1 MTIPIAVA
9 PRSYDTLMNLLRQ
22 HLPNA
27 TVWAYGSR
35 AKGDARPQSDLD
47 LVAFT
52 SPEQRLGVLDLKEAL
67 EESDLPFR
75 VDLLIWD
82 ELPPSFHREI
92 KRGYVTL
99 LPEEGG

>member
-1 MTIPIAVA
+1 MMIPIAA
-9 PRSYDTLMNLLRQ
+9 TPRSYDTLMGLLRQ

-27 TVWAYGSR
+27 AVWAYGSR
-35 AKGDARPQSDLD
+35 AKGDARSQSDLD

-52 SPEQRLGVLDLKEAL
+52 SPEQRLMVFDLKEAL

-82 ELPPSFHREI
+82 ELPEPFRREI
-92 KRGYVTL
+92 ERDYVTL
-99 LPEEGG
+99 LP

>member
-1 MTIPIAVA
+1 MISPIAVTS
-9 PRSYDTLMNLLRQ
+9 RSYDTLMNLLRQ
-22 HLPNA
+22 HLPDA

-35 AKGDARPQSDLD
+35 AKGDERPQSDLD

-52 SPEQRLGVLDLKEAL
+52 SPEQRLRVSDLKEAL

-82 ELPPSFHREI
+82 ELPASFHWEI
-92 KRGYVTL
+92 ERDYVTL
-99 LPEEGG
+99 LPEENR